1 MALSEYADWWDKQK
15 KESEKFL
22 EDWVDENPQW
32 WVVGVATAVQT
43 SMDLGQGM
51 VDVLRFGEGVA
62 EGGWRGYGKDFLRLL
77 VILGPLGRAGGM
89 LSRFV
94 NTSMMRF
101 AVTTKGV
108 TGPCTFTAANNAMNI
123 VSGPG
128 RNLFL
133 TAREAAKGLGKTLS
147 NIAMEG
153 SKYKLGAWIDELIP
167 FLRSQGAK
175 IRTLVNIKKIEDVI
189 AAAKTENG
197 VVVFAIKYTT
207 QGGRV
212 IKHSVIAVRD
222 AFGRVRFGDY
232 GGKLFGSLEELVSR
246 WGAPNSQGINLMSK
260 ATGSGAV
267 VFDGLE
273 LTGLLEDAL
282 AVFKGGVFLIDGV
295 TAIESQEEG
304 VDLALPVVLAAAPL
318 PVEKDSAPPE
328 VVKESFNAYKA
339 RREGKPVIRM
349 PEIRIVGHV
358 APRSDWLTGVQ
369 YRLNAAGFGAGPV
382 DGILGPRTKKAIL
395 KFQETYRDAHH
406 LRVDAIPGPETQA
419 ALVSVCGY

>member
-32 WVVGVATAVQT
+32 WAVAAAVQT

-77 VILGPLGRAGGM
+77 VLLGPLGRAGGM
-89 LSRFV
+89 LSRFL
-94 NTSMMRF
+94 NTNMIRF
-101 AVTTKGV
+101 AVSTKGV

-128 RNLFL
+128 KNLFL
-133 TAREAAKGLGKTLS
+133 TARDAARALGRVLS
-147 NIAMEG
+147 QVGKAGKN
-153 SKYKLGAWIDELIP
+153 YKIGAWIDDLIP

-175 IRTLVNIKKIEDVI
+175 IRSLTNISRLEDAI

-207 QGGRV
+207 QAGRV
-212 IKHSVIAVRD
+212 IRHSVIAVRD
-222 AFGRVRFGDY
+222 ATGNVRFGDY
-232 GGKLFGSLEELVSR
+232 GGKLFTSLEQLVAR
-246 WGAPNSQGINLMSK
+246 WGAPNAQGISLMTRTS
-260 ATGSGAV
+260 GPGAV

-273 LTGLLEDAL
+273 LTGLLEDAM

-295 TAIESQEEG
+295 TAIETGEEG
-304 VDLALPVVLAAAPL
+304 VDLALPVAVVAAPL
-318 PVEKDSAPPE
+318 PAKEDKVPSE

-339 RREGKPVIRM
+339 RLEGRPVLRM
-349 PEIRIVGHV
+349 PEIKIVGG

-369 YRLNAAGFGAGPV
+369 YRLNAVGFGAGPV
-382 DGILGPRTKKAIL
+382 DGILGPKTKRAIR
-395 KFQETYRDAHH
+395 KFQETYHGSH
-406 LRVDAIPGPETQA
+406 QLRVDEIPGPKTQA
-419 ALVSVCGY
+419 ALVNICGY